1 MAELGIENDMAVVV
15 DGKDWHPGVIGI
27 VASRILESC
36 HRPVFVITVRDGIGK
51 GSCRSIPAF
60 NIYKALSAQSDIL
73 LQFGGHKMAAG
84 FSIAEEKIPE
94 LRRRMNRYAASVLT
108 EEDCIPVLDVEEELS
123 LKDVS
128 LDFIHSLDLLEP
140 CGADNPKPLFAMNH
154 AFVETARHMGAD
166 GRHFKCQISGD
177 SGLVD
182 AIFWGVG
189 EESPCQAGDVV
200 DLVFEPEVH
209 EWYGEHVQLI
219 GRDIRQEEACLL
231 DRDYLVDVYRKLSLI
246 LRTMAKPVREVHY
259 LMRKK
264 YGFEPVKLGMALAVF
279 EELEILSR
287 FSRNGEDFYQKRL
300 VARKLDLLTSSI
312 YRKHRTQEGGH
323 DE

>member
-1 MAELGIENDMAVVV
+1 M
-15 DGKDWHPGVIGI
+15 
-27 VASRILESC
+27 
-36 HRPVFVITVRDGIGK
+36 
-51 GSCRSIPAF
+51 
-60 NIYKALSAQSDIL
+60 
-73 LQFGGHKMAAG
+73 
-84 FSIAEEKIPE
+84 
-94 LRRRMNRYAASVLT
+94 
-108 EEDCIPVLDVEEELS
+108 
-123 LKDVS
+123 
-128 LDFIHSLDLLEP
+128 
-140 CGADNPKPLFAMNH
+140 
-154 AFVETARHMGAD
+154 
-166 GRHFKCQISGD
+166 
-177 SGLVD
+177 D

-231 DRDYLVDVYRKLSLI
+231 DRNYLVDVYRKLSLI